1 MGKTSQN
8 QIKSKK
14 EEENKTQRQIKKEKT
29 KSKPIQLEESSHD
42 DNSDL
47 NNQSFEKKFEN
58 KLKIVKSSL
67 KLNDKL
73 LVQAVFSLKQIL
85 TNKANKENNVFYRK
99 EEESLFL
106 NFTFSNLPS
115 QYSMRPIL
123 IPSQLNSFSKR
134 KICLIIK
141 DPKEEWENLG
151 ISFDTETDVEVNVIS
166 YSSLKHE
173 YSQYEQKRQL
183 LKQFDLFIC
192 DFKIYMMLKKVVG
205 KVFYK
210 NKKYPF
216 PVFINKNKENSDE
229 TKKNI
234 LTAARNTLFY
244 MSNGPNYS
252 VKVGF
257 VDEKEEDLIRKI
269 HVCSE
274 YVVANILKF
283 GVEFEDLKGIS
294 LKFTNSIELPI
305 YVHLNKEEI
314 EIGKKI
320 LLENKDKDNDDVK
333 DKDKEK
339 SKNKVEKEKE
349 IVSKEVNKEVS
360 KKKGKK

>member
-8 QIKSKK
+8 HSKSKK
-14 EEENKTQRQIKKEKT
+14 QEENKTQRQIIKEKT

-47 NNQSFEKKFEN
+47 NHESFEKIFEN

-67 KLNDKL
+67 KFNDKL
-73 LVQAVFSLKQIL
+73 LVQAVSSLKQIL
-85 TNKANKENNVFYRK
+85 TDKANKENNVFYRK

-106 NFTFSNLPS
+106 NFTFSNLPT
-115 QYSMRPIL
+115 QYSMRPVL

-134 KICLIIK
+134 KVCLIIK

-151 ISFDTETDVEVNVIS
+151 ISFETETDVEVNVIS

-229 TKKNI
+229 TKNNI

-257 VDEKEEDLIRKI
+257 VDEKEEDLIKKI
-269 HVCSE
+269 NICSV

-320 LLENKDKDNDDVK
+320 LLENKDDVK
-333 DKDKEK
+333 EKVKKVKE
-339 SKNKVEKEKE
+339 VKE
-349 IVSKEVNKEVS
+349 ILSKEVNKEAS
-360 KKKGKK
+360 KKKAKK